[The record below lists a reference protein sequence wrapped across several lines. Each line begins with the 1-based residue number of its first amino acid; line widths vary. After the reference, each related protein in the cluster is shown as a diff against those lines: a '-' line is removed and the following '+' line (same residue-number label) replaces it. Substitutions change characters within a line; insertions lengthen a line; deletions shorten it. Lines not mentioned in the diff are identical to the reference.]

1 MAILS
6 KIRQR
11 SILLI
16 LIIALALF
24 SFVLADVIK
33 SGGFS
38 GGSNKVGSIN
48 GTDVDY
54 QEFMQKVS
62 NAEKQQQG
70 MSTTQAINNVWEQEV
85 RKVLLNEQYEKIGL
99 VLGKDQIMGVIKNHP
114 QYSQAPQ
121 FLNAAGKFDE
131 KKFEEYIKSL
141 QNAPDQTT
149 WQQWL
154 MFENDLQDYAKE
166 QIYNTLIKSSVY
178 TTKAE
183 GKAKYERETN
193 KVDFDFV
200 SVAYSTVSDDQV
212 KVTDEEILAYM
223 KKNPKKYK
231 FDNSRTLQFVVI
243 DNKPSKEDEAAMKA
257 KIEGLLKGGVV
268 YNSKTSQNDTI
279 PGFGAAKNIAE
290 FVNANSDLKFDST
303 YVAKKDLSPEFG
315 EQLFNLA
322 PGQVYGPYVEG
333 NYYKLSRL
341 VGRKANANAKV
352 SHILI
357 AYKGATQA
365 APTVKLTK
373 EEAKAK
379 ADNLL
384 AQVQANP
391 ASFPMLAMTNSDDPG
406 SKQNGGVYDNVA
418 PGQMVK
424 PFNDFLFNNPVG
436 KMAVVETDFGFH
448 VMKVEA
454 KYDAVALGTVALK
467 IQPSEKTENAN
478 YAKAN
483 KFESDATSNGI
494 EKTAKS
500 AGLTVAPLASV
511 RAYDESIN
519 GLGVQRQIVTW
530 AFNDETAEGA
540 VKKFDIPNVGFA
552 IVSLKAKNDNGLLP
566 IDMAKQSVEPLIK
579 NEKKA
584 EIIRKKMNGATLDAV
599 AKSSGA
605 TISPVIGVSLGNP
618 VLPNIGFEPKVV
630 GTAVGLAA
638 NKTSKLIDGNMGV
651 YMVKTK
657 LYSKAPAVKDFNS
670 QIDQL
675 SQQSKGGASYRVIQA
690 LRDKADITDN
700 RGKF

>member
-38 GGSNKVGSIN
+38 GNSNKVGSIN
-48 GTDVDY
+48 GTDIDY

-70 MSTTQAINNVWEQEV
+70 MTTTQAINNVWEQEV
-85 RKVLLNEQYEKIGL
+85 RKVLLNEQYDKIGL
-99 VLGKDQIMGVIKNHP
+99 TLGKDQIMGVIKNHP

-131 KKFEEYIKSL
+131 KKFEEYVKTL
-141 QNAPDQTT
+141 QNSQDQAA

-154 MFENDLQDYAKE
+154 AFETDIQDYAKE

-178 TTKAE
+178 TTKVE
-183 GKAKYERETN
+183 GKVKYERETN

-212 KVTDEEILAYM
+212 KVSDEEIIAYM

-231 FDNSRTLQFVVI
+231 YDNTRTLEFVVI
-243 DNKPSKEDEAAMKA
+243 DNKPSKEDEQAIKT
-257 KIEGLLKGGVV
+257 KIDGLLKGGVV
-268 YNSKTSQNDTI
+268 YNTKTGKNDTLS
-279 PGFGAAKNIAE
+279 GFGGAKNIAE

-322 PGQVYGPYVEG
+322 PGQVYGPYIEG
-333 NYYKLSRL
+333 GYYKLTRL
-341 VGRKANANAKV
+341 VGRKGNANAKV
-352 SHILI
+352 SHILV
-357 AYKGATQA
+357 AYKGASSA

-379 ADNLL
+379 ANSLL
-384 AQVQANP
+384 AQVPANP
-391 ASFPMLAMTNSDDPG
+391 GNFAMLAMINSDDQG
-406 SKQNGGVYDNVA
+406 SKQNGGVYDNVV

-448 VMKVEA
+448 VMRVEA
-454 KYDAVALGTVALK
+454 KYDAVSLGTVALK

-478 YAKAN
+478 YDKAN
-483 KFESDATSNGI
+483 KFEAEATTSGI
-494 EKTAKS
+494 EKAAKTS
-500 AGLTVAPLASV
+500 GLKVAPSASV
-511 RAYDESIN
+511 RAYDENIN
-519 GLGVQRQIVTW
+519 GLGVQRQIVSW
-530 AFNDETAEGA
+530 AFNDDTKEGN
-540 VKKFDIPNVGFA
+540 VKRFDIPNVGFA
-552 IVSLKAKNDNGLLP
+552 VVSLKAKNDNGLLP
-566 IDMAKQSVEPLIK
+566 LDIAKQSVEPLIK

-584 EIIRKKMNGATLDAV
+584 EIIRKKMNGTSLDAI
-599 AKSSGA
+599 AKSTGA
-605 TISPVIGVSLGNP
+605 TITPAIALSLGNP

-630 GTAVGLAA
+630 GTAIGLAP

-651 YMVKTK
+651 YMVRTK
-657 LYSKAPAVKDFNS
+657 LFVKAPSVKDYNT

-675 SQQSKGGASYRVIQA
+675 SQQSKGGAPYRVIQA
-690 LRDKADITDN
+690 LRDRAKIDDN
-700 RGKF
+700 RGRF